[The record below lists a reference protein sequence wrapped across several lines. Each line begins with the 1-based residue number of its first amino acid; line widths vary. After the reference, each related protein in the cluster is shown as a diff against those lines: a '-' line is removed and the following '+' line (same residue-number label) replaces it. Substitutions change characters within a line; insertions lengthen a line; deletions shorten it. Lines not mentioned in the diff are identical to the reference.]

1 MEIKLLQLHEVEKQY
16 PLPSGNGSIMVLK
29 GIDLEIR
36 TGESVAITGPSGS
49 GKSTL
54 LNIIGTLDRPT
65 SGSIVLDD
73 ADIYKIDEKELADF
87 RNRKIGFIFQQH
99 HLLPQC
105 TVLENVLL
113 PTLVSRK
120 TDAVERARHLLSRVG
135 LEQRLNHFPA
145 QLSGGE
151 NQRVAFARAL
161 INQPSLVLADEP
173 TGSLDHENAEAL
185 SNILTDLNREENVT
199 LITVTHS
206 PQLAKKMSF
215 SYRLSDGLI
224 SYDKL

>member
-1 MEIKLLQLHEVEKQY
+1 LLQLQAVKKQY
-16 PLPSGNGSIMVLK
+16 ILPSGDGSLTVLR
-29 GIDLEIR
+29 GIDLEVGK
-36 TGESVAITGPSGS
+36 GESVAISGPSGS

-73 ADIYKIDEKELADF
+73 VDLLKMNEKELANF
-87 RNRKIGFIFQQH
+87 RNARIGFIFQQH

-113 PTLVSRK
+113 PTLVSGK
-120 TDAVERARHLLSRVG
+120 SDAVGRARELISRVG
-135 LEQRLNHFPA
+135 LEQRTDHFPA

-173 TGSLDHENAEAL
+173 TGSLDHENAETL
-185 SNILTDLNREENVT
+185 GQILTDLNREENVT

-206 PQLAKKMSF
+206 LQLAQKMSLT
-215 SYRLSDGLI
+215 YRLSDGLI
-224 SYDKL
+224 SRDSQ